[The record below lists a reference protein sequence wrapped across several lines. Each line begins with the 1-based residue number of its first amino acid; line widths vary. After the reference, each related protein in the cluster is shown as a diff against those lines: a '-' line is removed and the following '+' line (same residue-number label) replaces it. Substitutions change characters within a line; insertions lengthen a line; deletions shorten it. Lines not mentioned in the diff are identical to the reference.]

1 MSDDVCKRQLDDLR
15 QAVRE
20 HVLEMD
26 GIMRGPASYGRGQ
39 EIAKSVSRLE
49 AALSGSTLPASA
61 PTPASSPWT
70 KRVKLSSPAVSTPAR
85 KRRNKG

>member
-26 GIMRGPASYGRGQ
+26 GIMKGPASYERGQ
-39 EIAKSVSRLE
+39 EIAKSVSKLE
-49 AALSGSTLPASA
+49 AALSGSTSPVSA
-61 PTPASSPWT
+61 PTPASSSWT
-70 KRVKLSSPAVSTPAR
+70 KRVKLSSPAASTPRRR
-85 KRRNKG
+85 KQNKG

>member
-20 HVLEMD
+20 HVREMD

-39 EIAKSVSRLE
+39 EIAKSISKLE
-49 AALSGSTLPASA
+49 AALSGSTLPESA

-70 KRVKLSSPAVSTPAR
+70 KRVKLSSPADSTPRR
-85 KRRNKG
+85 KPRNKG

>member
-26 GIMRGPASYGRGQ
+26 GIMRGPASYERGQ
-39 EIAKSVSRLE
+39 EIAKSVGKLE
-49 AALSGSTLPASA
+49 AALSGSTSPALA
-61 PTPASSPWT
+61 PTPGSSPWT
-70 KRVKLSSPAVSTPAR
+70 KQAKLLSPAASTPRR
-85 KRRNKG
+85 KPRNKG